1 MKIMKRGLMI
11 LLVISLL
18 WGILP
23 MEGFAVSNYD
33 KEMEK
38 VLIRV
43 KEILSIPDTYDT
55 FDAQVNSNKEQIN
68 FYFNWSDSKQKMD
81 SISITSDAEG
91 NILGFNK
98 FSPKYKDAESKAP
111 NITKE
116 EALTIAKSFLEKVY
130 PKAVTEIR
138 LVDRNMPI
146 NLHESEYSFS
156 FIRIVNDIPYYDNT
170 MTVNVNKLDKEVKYY
185 YSSWDSD
192 LKFPQPK
199 GILNQA
205 DGEKAYRDNIG
216 LKLIYKDS
224 YRIFKAIGS
233 GQDTNYFLTYSSIYS
248 NSAID
253 AFTGKRI
260 NIGYYMPLMGME
272 KESADMAAGQSL
284 TPEERGEIAKISGI
298 KSIDEIEPI
307 GRRIL
312 EIDSSYKLQSSN
324 LYSDY
329 RNPGEYQ
336 WNLYFIKSAEDK
348 RDLNMSISLDAKT
361 GDLISLYRYEDVEG
375 KKTLTKDTAYDKA
388 FEYLK
393 TMNPHQS
400 NHIEYIQEDYNNQG
414 NEYSFKFIRK
424 TDDTYV
430 ESDSLN
436 INISGITGNILSYNL
451 NWYKG
456 QLPEKG
462 NIIGVDKAYD
472 ILFNDIGYGLRYVTV
487 YGDKEPYEREV
498 RLVYMVNTEIPM
510 IIDAHSGDILDYSGQ
525 PYRENQVLEYKD
537 IEGSYAKDIIES
549 LAAYGVGFKSDEFK
563 PKDVIKQKDFVYL
576 LFKSMNTYR
585 IETESDMDR
594 IYEELINT
602 NIIKEPEKS
611 PERNMTKEEAVK
623 FIIRAM
629 NLEKV
634 AELDQIYRDMFGDSD
649 SISPGLKG
657 HINIAYGLGIIKGDG
672 SGNINPKS
680 ELKRE
685 DAAGIIYRYMFN

>member
-1 MKIMKRGLMI
+1 MKRGLMM
-11 LLVISLL
+11 LLAISLL

-43 KEILSIPDTYDT
+43 KEIMDIPDTYDT
-55 FDAQVNSNKEQIN
+55 FDAQVNSNEEQVN
-68 FYFNWSDSKQKMD
+68 FHFNWSDSKQKMD
-81 SISITSDAEG
+81 SISITSDEEG

-98 FSPKYKDAESKAP
+98 FSPKYKDAESKVP

-116 EALTIAKSFLEKVY
+116 EALTMAEKFLQKVY
-130 PKAVTEIR
+130 PQAAAETR
-138 LVDRNMPI
+138 LVDRNLPI
-146 NLHESEYSFS
+146 NIHESEYSFS
-156 FIRIVNDIPYYDNT
+156 FVRIVNDIPYYDNT
-170 MTVNVNKLDKEVKYY
+170 MTVNVNKLNKEVKYY
-185 YSSWDSD
+185 YSNWNSK

-199 GILNQA
+199 GILDQVE
-205 DGEKAYRDNIG
+205 GIRAYRDNIG
-216 LKLIYKDS
+216 LELIYKNS
-224 YRIFKAIGS
+224 YRTFKVIGS
-233 GQDTNYFLTYSSIYS
+233 GQDTNYFLTYSSIYN

-272 KESADMAAGQSL
+272 KESADMAVGQSL
-284 TPEERGEIAKISGI
+284 TPEERGEIDKIAGV
-298 KSIDEIEPI
+298 KNIDEIEPI

-312 EIDSSYKLQSSN
+312 EIDSSYRLQSSN
-324 LYSDY
+324 LYADY

-336 WNLYFIKSAEDK
+336 WNLYFIKSTDNK
-348 RDLNMSISLDAKT
+348 RNMNMSISLDAKT

-375 KKTLTKDTAYDKA
+375 KKTLTKDAAYDKA

-393 TMNPHQS
+393 TMHPHQL
-400 NHIEYIQEDYNNQG
+400 NQIEYIQEDYNNHG
-414 NEYSFKFIRK
+414 NEYSFTFIRK
-424 TDDTYV
+424 IDDTYV
-430 ESDSLN
+430 ESDSIN
-436 INISGITGNILSYNL
+436 INISGITGNVLSYNL
-451 NWYKG
+451 NWYRG

-462 NIIGVDKAYD
+462 NIIGADRAYD

-487 YGDKEPYEREV
+487 YGDKEPYEREIK
-498 RLVYMVNTEIPM
+498 LAYMVNPEIPL
-510 IIDAHSGDILDYSGQ
+510 IIDAHSGNILDYSGQ
-525 PYRENQVLEYKD
+525 PYRENQVLKYRD

-563 PKDVIKQKDFVYL
+563 PKNVIKQKDFMYL

-602 NIIKEPEKS
+602 NIIKQSEKF
-611 PERNMTKEEAVK
+611 PDRNMTKEEAVK
-623 FIIRAM
+623 FVIRAM

-634 AELDQIYRDMFGDSD
+634 AELDQIYKDIFGDSD
-649 SISPGLKG
+649 SIAPGLKG
-657 HINIAYGLGIIKGDG
+657 HINIAYGLEIIKGDG